1 MCKNRLMFFSKH
13 DDDKVSFND
22 IFVSVISKCESPFIS
37 FFYCY
42 LAAPWPI
49 LGQQSHK
56 PDVNLC
62 FLTGNLVARLSQVS
76 KRPKLQSAVSN
87 GIY

>member
-22 IFVSVISKCESPFIS
+22 IFISVISKCELPFIS

-42 LAAPWPI
+42 LASPWPI
-49 LGQQSHK
+49 LVRQSHK

>member
-22 IFVSVISKCESPFIS
+22 IFISVISKCELPFIS

-42 LAAPWPI
+42 LASPWPI
-49 LGQQSHK
+49 LGRH
-56 PDVNLC
+56 
-62 FLTGNLVARLSQVS
+62 LTGNLVARLSQVS